1 MSLRTIRVRT
11 ACAAACIFGAAVCG
25 TSNSQETEP
34 ASQPA
39 QKSPMAPTEKAIKML
54 KVDEGTWDASISF
67 WFKPDAE
74 PVKSLASLTAKMDLG
89 GMFLEQRF
97 DGKFGPEMG
106 NKPWMSLSYT
116 GFNPTTGQYE
126 AVRMASS
133 HSTMIVLRGKAKPDG
148 TLELAGEYQ
157 FMGGKATQRDVIRH
171 EGADKCIIEC
181 WMSFGGVPEFKGAEM
196 VLTRVKHR

>member
-1 MSLRTIRVRT
+1 MSLRTTRVRT
-11 ACAAACIFGAAVCG
+11 ACAAACIFGATVCG
-25 TSNSQETEP
+25 TSNSKETEP
-34 ASQPA
+34 ASKPA
-39 QKSPMAPTEKAIKML
+39 QNSPMSSTAKALEVL
-54 KVDEGTWDASISF
+54 KVDEGTWDAAISF

-74 PVKSLASLTAKMDLG
+74 PVKSRASLKAKMDLG

-106 NKPWMSLSYT
+106 NKPWTSLSYT

-133 HSTMIVLRGKAKPDG
+133 HSTMIVVRGKAKPDG
-148 TLELAGEYQ
+148 SIELAGEYM

-171 EGADKCIIEC
+171 DGADKCIIES
-181 WMSFGGVPEFKGAEM
+181 WMSFGGVPEYKGAEM
-196 VLTRVKHR
+196 VLTRVK